1 MQLTRRYKR
10 LTNEHKKMIEDN
22 MPLFKSAFMAAHS
35 NEWNEDLYQMLL
47 VDICDKIATYDP
59 ARGAFSTWVYLRAR
73 TVVNHYYYT
82 QKRPKRSKYKEVS
95 LYSQGYADDEL
106 CIIENI
112 IGDTDSGYDNIDND
126 ITAKQA
132 VDEILKCCHL
142 TPKQKKFV
150 HEVIVNGKDLATLHK
165 DWGVSRQNVHM
176 MAQNIRKKILRY
188 RKDIIYDR
196 NNN

>member
-1 MQLTRRYKR
+1 
-10 LTNEHKKMIEDN
+10 MIEDN

-47 VDICDKIATYDP
+47 VDICDKIITYDP

-73 TVVNHYYYT
+73 TVVTHYYYT
-82 QKRPKRSKYKEVS
+82 QKRPKRSKYKKVS

-142 TPKQKKFV
+142 TPKQKQDV

-176 MAQNIRKKILRY
+176 MAQNIKKKILRY
-188 RKDIIYDR
+188 RKDIIYGR